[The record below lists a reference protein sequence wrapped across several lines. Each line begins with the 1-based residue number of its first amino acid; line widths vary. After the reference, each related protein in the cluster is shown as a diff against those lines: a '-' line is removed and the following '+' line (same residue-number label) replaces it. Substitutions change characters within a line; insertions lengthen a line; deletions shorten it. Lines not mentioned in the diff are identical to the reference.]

1 MNKYIFYIL
10 FFVSSLNLYAQKIK
24 SLSPKNDLSI
34 KEFLIDNNI
43 SANDFFILNPG
54 YVNSRFDFEQKE
66 LEKKIFKGDVVTII
80 YLENL
85 DEKNSSINFISH
97 KIRRKQNLNEIS
109 KIYNVS
115 EKIIL
120 KFN

>member
-24 SLSPKNDLSI
+24 SFSPKNDLSI

-54 YVNSRFDFEQKE
+54 YVN
-66 LEKKIFKGDVVTII
+66 
-80 YLENL
+80 
-85 DEKNSSINFISH
+85 
-97 KIRRKQNLNEIS
+97 
-109 KIYNVS
+109 
-115 EKIIL
+115 
-120 KFN
+120 